1 MVRGT
6 GVPFGCGVVAM
17 GMAGVTTLQPREMGK
32 PELPL
37 SLEAKSSSLADSSK
51 MVCSDGDPL

>member
-1 MVRGT
+1 
-6 GVPFGCGVVAM
+6 VPFGCGVVAM